1 MKGNVYVNS
10 FDPANSNLHNGW
22 RQMSGEADLGLFGAL
37 RILSADVANDPIFGL
52 TGYGCN
58 VSSANSCTSVTPTD
72 GVFKRLNMISQKL
85 SFSLNRDRYTGA
97 TVSSANNYL
106 GFTLQNQT
114 GDAHTTTLTVVG
126 LAAGTY
132 PVSVGGTS
140 AASVT
145 AASGKPTVISLA
157 VGTAATSAVLIGTGC
172 GSSVGGAGGTGGT
185 TAPAARRAPAARPAP
200 AARRRAWAERRG
212 PAASPAPAAASPGR
226 AAPSPAPAA
235 APPGRAAPPPPGPA
249 ARRAQAE
256 RARAGAASGTGTGG
270 ANGTG
275 GTTGTGT
282 GGSATGEG
290 GTGGTGETGSS
301 GCACATAANAKGG
314 SWATL
319 FGLALGLTAM
329 RGRGRRRSPRR

>member
-1 MKGNVYVNS
+1 M
-10 FDPANSNLHNGW
+10 
-22 RQMSGEADLGLFGAL
+22 
-37 RILSADVANDPIFGL
+37 

-145 AASGKPTVISLA
+145 AASGKPTVISLS
-157 VGTAATSAVLIGTGC
+157 VGTAATSAVLIGIGLRQL
-172 GSSVGGAGGTGGT
+172 GRRRRRQRAAPAARPARGGTTGTGGT
-185 TAPAARRAPAARPAP
+185 TTGAGGTTGTGGVTGTGGSAPGRAARPAP
-200 AARRRAWAERRG
+200 AA
-212 PAASPAPAAASPGR
+212 
-226 AAPSPAPAA
+226 
-235 APPGRAAPPPPGPA
+235 APPATGGTTTT
-249 ARRAQAE
+249 
-256 RARAGAASGTGTGG
+256 GTGGTTGAGGASATGGATGTGAGG

-282 GGSATGEG
+282 GGNATGEG
-290 GTGGTGETGSS
+290 GT
-301 GCACATAANAKGG
+301 AAPARPDR
-314 SWATL
+314 A
-319 FGLALGLTAM
+319 AAPAPPRPM
-329 RGRGRRRSPRR
+329 PRAVRGRRCSASRWASPRCGAEAAEIAPQLELRAGDGFRGFPRAEVSKYDLK